1 MQQPKFVAGFTALML
16 VCGTSAAMAQGSPL
30 KVSEEKPGML
40 KQAKVTPEAALATA
54 QAKVPGGTLKE
65 AEIEKEDGKLVFV
78 FSFTQKGKK
87 GEDEVLV
94 DAMTGALVKTE
105 HESPAQEAKEKAA
118 EGKVKPKGAKA
129 DSGARPRRGG

>member
-1 MQQPKFVAGFTALML
+1 MRPLQFVAVIAAFML
-16 VCGTSAAMAQGSPL
+16 VGGTSTATAQASPL

-65 AEIEKEDGKLVFV
+65 SEIEKEDGKLVFV

-118 EGKVKPKGAKA
+118 DNAKTRTTKA
-129 DSGARPRRGG
+129 DSSARPRRGG

>member
-1 MQQPKFVAGFTALML
+1 MITRVPAVLAMLTLSSSFAL
-16 VCGTSAAMAQGSPL
+16 AQATPL

-54 QAKVPGGTLKE
+54 QAKVPGGTLKGS
-65 AEIEKEDGKLVFV
+65 EIEKEDGKLVFV

-118 EGKVKPKGAKA
+118 DKAKPKTAKA
-129 DSGARPRRGG
+129 DSSARPRRGG